1 MCCPLCMEEIDIS
14 DKNFKPCQ
22 CGYRVCRFCWHH
34 IKEDLNG
41 RCPACR
47 RLYTEENVQWR
58 PVTAEEWK
66 MDLHR
71 KNERK
76 KREKERKEVEL
87 SNRKHLANIRVVQ
100 KNLAYVNGLSPKV
113 ANEENINVLKGP
125 EYFGQ
130 YGKIIKIA
138 INKKAAANSAN
149 GHVGVYITYQRKED
163 AARAIA
169 AIDGSVS
176 DGRHLRA
183 SYGTTKYCT
192 SYLRN
197 QQCPNP
203 SCMYLHE
210 PGDEVDS
217 YTKEDLASLQHTRP
231 LSTKPNV
238 VNGATH
244 SPSPSLPFKTP
255 LLPVTKTPLEEAN
268 SSPAAQNQHITTVD
282 HVHPQVSMTPSLST
296 NNTATSVPAPYSSA
310 ASVNVVPGHATTIL
324 HHEESSALPPT
335 AAWAKLSPSVLQERL
350 RAAVNQQPLDAL
362 KSSSTQTSIPKIQK
376 LKAAKLP
383 SEEEN
388 TTKWLNKA
396 INDLVSS
403 LSKINFSTEGTEFDK
418 KQIEMIQNLP
428 PLFVFNA
435 RSVIDK
441 EVVPEQEKSAENQ
454 PPTSLGINNGNPVMP
469 PPGFQS

>member
-1 MCCPLCMEEIDIS
+1 MLKSQDSYSSEEEDDMLCPLCMEEIDIS

-76 KREKERKEVEL
+76 KREKERKEVEA

-100 KNLAYVNGLSPKV
+100 KNLAYVNGLSPKI
-113 ANEENINVLKGP
+113 ANEDNIHILKGLD
-125 EYFGQ
+125 YFGQ

-169 AIDGSVS
+169 AIDGSIS

-217 YTKEDLASLQHTRP
+217 YTKEDLASLQHSRNLP
-231 LSTKPNV
+231 GK
-238 VNGATH
+238 VNGIATANH
-244 SPSPSLPFKTP
+244 SPSPSLHFKTP
-255 LLPVTKTPLEEAN
+255 LLPINKPL
-268 SSPAAQNQHITTVD
+268 VD
-282 HVHPQVSMTPSLST
+282 GGPNASDEHHHSGQP
-296 NNTATSVPAPYSSA
+296 SVPHPSSNVAAPYSSA
-310 ASVNVVPGHATTIL
+310 AAANVTPGHTTTIL

-335 AAWAKLSPSVLQERL
+335 ASWAKLSPTVLQERL
-350 RAAVNQQPLDAL
+350 RAAVNQQPLDPL
-362 KSSSTQTSIPKIQK
+362 KSPSLSSHLPTVQQLRSV
-376 LKAAKLP
+376 KLP
-383 SEEEN
+383 SQKEN
-388 TTKWLNKA
+388 RARWLDVAIRDLATPFSQTTFNTNGLGFSDD
-396 INDLVSS
+396 DLE
-403 LSKINFSTEGTEFDK
+403 KIKSF
-418 KQIEMIQNLP
+418 P

-435 RSVIDK
+435 RSVINKQLGQDL
-441 EVVPEQEKSAENQ
+441 QTLNENTAQ
-454 PPTSLGINNGNPVMP
+454 RENELAQVMP
-469 PPGFQS
+469 PPGF

>member
-1 MCCPLCMEEIDIS
+1 MQKSQDIYSSEDDDDMYCPLCMEEIDIS

-76 KREKERKEVEL
+76 RREKERKELES

-113 ANEENINVLKGP
+113 ANEDTINMLKGP

-138 INKKAAANSAN
+138 INKKAAANTPNS
-149 GHVGVYITYQRKED
+149 HVGVYITYQRKED

-169 AIDGSVS
+169 AIDGSLS
-176 DGRHLRA
+176 DGRYLRA

-203 SCMYLHE
+203 QCMYLHE
-210 PGDEVDS
+210 PGDDVDS
-217 YTKEDLASLQHTRP
+217 YTKEDLATLQHNRNNLP
-231 LSTKPNV
+231 KAA
-238 VNGATH
+238 NGIH
-244 SPSPSLPFKTP
+244 GSPSLANKTP
-255 LLPVTKTPLEEAN
+255 LVPTKLMAN
-268 SSPAAQNQHITTVD
+268 GDEVAGDVQHGSANVSHTNSPA
-282 HVHPQVSMTPSLST
+282 
-296 NNTATSVPAPYSSA
+296 TATVT
-310 ASVNVVPGHATTIL
+310 VV
-324 HHEESSALPPT
+324 HHHHNHDEPTALPPT
-335 AAWAKLSPSVLQERL
+335 ASWAKMSPSALQERF
-350 RAAVNQQPLDAL
+350 RSVIHQHNAEANKAAVPNFYKELD
-362 KSSSTQTSIPKIQK
+362 P
-376 LKAAKLP
+376 
-383 SEEEN
+383 
-388 TTKWLNKA
+388 TKWLNQ
-396 INDLVSS
+396 IMNN
-403 LSKINFSTEGTEFDK
+403 LSFELSNISFSTVDSGLDE
-418 KQIEMIQNLP
+418 KQLEQVKGLP

-435 RSVIDK
+435 HSIIGSSSELNSSDFSSEQTTDK
-441 EVVPEQEKSAENQ
+441 SK
-454 PPTSLGINNGNPVMP
+454 TSDNLSSGVALSSNVSSNVTSTAKNVMP
-469 PPGFQS
+469 PPGFRV